1 MLGLCWSMMG
11 VGPVSC
17 WGKWGSMQV
26 GENEPA
32 TDFFS
37 YNKFLLNHFG
47 GYVVPMLDQCWAIH
61 LRAPQNRSG
70 GCSWAYV
77 GPFGGYD
84 GPCWA
89 MLKLRWGGLADGG
102 GDFCRARTLS
112 PSSPTK
118 CPDRG
123 VVLGPM
129 LGHLEAMVG
138 HVGLCWAGLA
148 DGGGDFCRAR
158 TLSPSCPT
166 KCPDL
171 ARALTQPVVGK
182 GTH

>member
-112 PSSPTK
+112 PS
-118 CPDRG
+118 
-123 VVLGPM
+123 
-129 LGHLEAMVG
+129 
-138 HVGLCWAGLA
+138 
-148 DGGGDFCRAR
+148 
-158 TLSPSCPT
+158 CPT

-182 GTH
+182 GTHWGKYVRLFLGHSSLSWNYSVAMLNV